1 MGMVSC
7 WWAGWNEKS
16 LLSPWKQN
24 IFLWIFWLFGL
35 FCQANEKRL
44 WGPLISGPPE
54 DAFKF
59 LFLFPSWFLTNAS
72 RRSLS
77 GPRDSSGWSI
87 TCRTSASQKIIHEWE
102 GWGKENRPWAMRNC
116 ELGEGDLMDGFLLK
130 FLGQSQASS
139 GCACPLMFYSKYIK
153 IHLHKSLQHSQIIW
167 SLQLRKIQR
176 LCLKAPRGVLRQFL
190 QNKQRGLLS

>member
-102 GWGKENRPWAMRNC
+102 GFLSSTGIPETHVRGTQVGILGCSEWSSVSSVWWGNR
-116 ELGEGDLMDGFLLK
+116 
-130 FLGQSQASS
+130 Q
-139 GCACPLMFYSKYIK
+139 
-153 IHLHKSLQHSQIIW
+153 LQTTQW
-167 SLQLRKIQR
+167 SLPE
-176 LCLKAPRGVLRQFL
+176 LK
-190 QNKQRGLLS
+190 KQRHTLTNGKKEGRQDRANGRVREIFLDTMT